1 MQPPPNEPEKGGPL
15 PQPTPDETM
24 AGDASLSEELA
35 LASGLDLQSHKT
47 GRQISRI
54 LREESAQ
61 THLHRI
67 VVWGLYLVAICAALM
82 FLALVYHYISP
93 RPFLSAA
100 QLSDLKQLLFSGS
113 LGAGVSQLSK
123 KYLGVQKEGDH

>member
-1 MQPPPNEPEKGGPL
+1 MQPQLNEPDPATLL

-24 AGDASLSEELA
+24 AGEASLSEELA

-47 GRQISRI
+47 QRQLKRL

-67 VVWGLYLVAICAALM
+67 VVVGLYVVAICAALM
-82 FLALVYHYISP
+82 FLALVYHYVSP
-93 RPFLSAA
+93 YPFLSAA

-113 LGAGVSQLSK
+113 LGAGVAQLSK
-123 KYLGVQKEGDH
+123 KYLGVQKDENS